1 MIITE
6 VNDVTK
12 MGRPKSE
19 QPKDRK
25 VAVRLSEE
33 EFTKLRLFAEKNNLT
48 MAQVLRKEI
57 LKLISD
63 FE

>member
-1 MIITE
+1 MIISE

-33 EFTKLRLFAEKNNLT
+33 EFTKFKLFAEKNNLT
-48 MAQVLRKEI
+48 MAQLLRNEVI
-57 LKLISD
+57 RLISD